1 MASLRIRLMVPVIAF
16 ALLPAPG
23 AIASDVTLRDH
34 RSDDTL
40 LHMGRFRFE
49 NGRTVN
55 LTVGIGSGAFHH
67 PDDPPNAIWTV
78 GDRGPNLT
86 CGDLKSIANTEIP
99 ACRETRNARIYLAPS
114 YAPSIYHVLLLDDGT
129 FRITDVITLK
139 DRAGLPLNGMP
150 NPLRSATTEAPFDG
164 HGKPL
169 LQDVHGIDVEAVVRL
184 TDGSFWVADEN
195 GPSLVH
201 VRSDGRIVARYVPQG
216 TEKDYDGARYEVI
229 GSLPAILS
237 RRQANRG
244 IEALAVS
251 PDERYLYFIMQSPLA
266 NPNAAAFRKGRNV
279 RLFKIERTSMQVLG
293 EYVYVMDDPKSFRRD
308 PSSDPADPRISEM
321 VATGLDRL
329 IVLER
334 TEATTKLNEIEL
346 SSATDIYGSPWD
358 DPNTQPSLEQTD
370 LQDTAIVPLKKTL
383 RFDSADFPQVPG
395 KVEGM
400 ALLPDGAL
408 ALIND
413 DDFGI
418 TGARTHIVVV
428 RGLDIKD
435 R

>member
-1 MASLRIRLMVPVIAF
+1 MVSMRIRLVAF
-16 ALLPAPG
+16 VVLTALTSTAT
-23 AIASDVTLRDH
+23 ASDITLRDY

-40 LHMGRFRFE
+40 LNMGRHRFD

-67 PDDPPNAIWTV
+67 PDDPPNVIWTI

-86 CGDLKSIANTEIP
+86 CGDLKHIANIELP
-99 ACRETRNARIYLAPS
+99 VCREVRNARIYLAPS
-114 YAPSIYHVLLLDDGT
+114 YAPSIYRVLLQDDGT

-139 DRAGLPLNGMP
+139 DRDGRPLSGMP
-150 NPLRSATTEAPFDG
+150 NPLRTATTEIPYDG

-169 LQDVHGIDVEAVVRL
+169 QQDVHGFDAEAVVRL
-184 TDGSFWVADEN
+184 TDGTFWAADEN
-195 GPSLVH
+195 GPSLAQF
-201 VRSDGRIVARYVPQG
+201 RSDGRMIARYVPKG
-216 TEKDYDGARYEVI
+216 TEQEFEGARYETI
-229 GSLPAILS
+229 GALPAVLA

-244 IEALAVS
+244 IEALAIS
-251 PDERYLYFIMQSPLA
+251 PDERYLYFMMQSPLA

-279 RLFKIERTSMQVLG
+279 RLFKLERTSMQIVG

-308 PSSDPADPRISEM
+308 PSSDPSDPRVSEM
-321 VATGLDRL
+321 LAVGPDRL

-334 TEATTKLNEIEL
+334 TEATTKLYEVDL
-346 SSATDIYGSPWD
+346 SDATDIFDSPWD
-358 DPNTQPSLEQTD
+358 DPKLEASLEQTE
-370 LQDTAIVPLKKTL
+370 LRDTAIVPLKKTL
-383 RFDSADFPQVPG
+383 RLDSADFPQIPG
-395 KVEGM
+395 KIEGV
-400 ALLPDGAL
+400 ALLGDGAL

-418 TGARTHIVVV
+418 SGARTQIVVV
-428 RGLDIKD
+428 RGLPLTD

>member
-1 MASLRIRLMVPVIAF
+1 MRTRLIALVVLPALTAIAAASDISLR
-16 ALLPAPG
+16 
-23 AIASDVTLRDH
+23 DY

-40 LHMGRFRFE
+40 LNMGRFRFD

-67 PDDPPNAIWTV
+67 PDDAPNVIWTV

-86 CGDLKSIANTEIP
+86 CGDLKSIANTDIP
-99 ACRETRNARIYLAPS
+99 ACRDVRNARIYLAPS
-114 YAPSIYHVLLLDDGT
+114 YAPSIYRVVLLDDGT
-129 FRITDVITLK
+129 FRVTDVITLK
-139 DRAGLPLNGMP
+139 DRDGLPLNGLP
-150 NPLRSATTEAPFDG
+150 NPLRAATTEIPFDG

-169 LQDVHGIDVEAVVRL
+169 QQDVHGVDIEAVVRL

-195 GPSLVH
+195 GPSIIH
-201 VRSDGRIVARYVPQG
+201 VRNDGRINARFVPQG
-216 TEKDYDGARYEVI
+216 TEKDFEGARYEVI

-237 RRQANRG
+237 RRQSNRG
-244 IEALAVS
+244 IEALAIS
-251 PDERYLYFIMQSPLA
+251 PDERYLYFILQSPLA

-279 RLFKIERTSMQVLG
+279 RLLKIERTSMQVVG

-308 PSSDPADPRISEM
+308 PSNDPADPRISEM
-321 VATGLDRL
+321 VATGPDRL

-334 TEATTKLNEIEL
+334 TEATTKLHEIDL
-346 SSATDIYGSPWD
+346 SAATDIYGSPWD
-358 DPNTQPSLEQTD
+358 DPATLPSLEQTN
-370 LQDTAIVPLKKTL
+370 LADTAIIPVKTTQ

-395 KVEGM
+395 KIEGM

-418 TGARTHIVVV
+418 TGARTQIVVV
-428 RGLDIKD
+428 RGLDITD